1 MDIVMGYATFRD
13 AEEAEK
19 ICRELVESNLIACAN
34 IFQPHTAIY
43 NWKDAVQTTSEVAVT
58 FKTNADTVPDVID
71 LINSE
76 HSYDVPCVVTWKID
90 DGNGE
95 FLEWIQKQT
104 L

>member
-1 MDIVMGYATFRD
+1 MGYVTFRD

-19 ICRELVESNLIACAN
+19 ICRELVETNLIACAN
-34 IFQPHTAIY
+34 IFPAHKAIY
-43 NWKDAVQTTSEVAVT
+43 SWKDAIQTTNEVMAI
-58 FKTNADTVPDVID
+58 FKTNADIVADVIEM
-71 LINSE
+71 INAE

-95 FLEWIQKQT
+95 FLEWIEKQT